1 MSYQMFLKHIQAL
14 VEKKMPGRMVEIHQV
29 QKNNSV
35 VLDGLTIRRPGS
47 RISPTIY
54 LNSYYDDYDAG
65 RDLDD
70 IADEIAA
77 IYDQNQNDELIE
89 EDFFLD
95 FAKVKRKIVYK
106 LVNTSLNRGL
116 LRKVPNVPVL
126 DLSMVFYY
134 IFDMGDDVCG
144 TVLIQN
150 HHLEGW
156 GVDETV
162 ISRCAKR
169 NTPLVLPPQMISMDS
184 VMKDFL
190 ESTFYRQMMDA
201 DVLRESAED
210 DQKKLEQVISRL
222 VEKIP
227 LESEHEM
234 FVLTNQRKY
243 FGAAVLLYPELLRRI
258 AERLDRDL
266 YILPSSVHEAIL
278 VPDTGEFMLE
288 DLSRFVRRVNLSEVE
303 KEERLSNHAY
313 LFRRKDGC
321 ISF

>member
-1 MSYQMFLKHIQAL
+1 MSYQMFLKHIAAL
-14 VEKKMPGRMVEIHQV
+14 VDQRMPDRTVEIHQV

-35 VLDGLTIRRPGS
+35 VLDGLTIRKPGS

-54 LNSYYDDYDAG
+54 LNSYYDEYDAG

-70 IADEIAA
+70 IVDEISM
-77 IYDQNQNDELIE
+77 IYEQNQNDEMIE
-89 EDFFLD
+89 EDFFQD
-95 FAKVKRKIVYK
+95 FSKVRRKIVYK
-106 LVNTSLNRGL
+106 LVNTALNRGM
-116 LRKVPNVPVL
+116 LRNVPSVPVL

-150 HHLEGW
+150 HHLESW

-162 ISRCAKR
+162 ICRYAKR
-169 NTPLVLPPQMISMDS
+169 NTPLVLPPTMISMDS

-190 ESTFYRQMMDA
+190 ESAFYRQMMDA
-201 DVLRESAED
+201 DVLRESGD
-210 DQKKLEQVISRL
+210 NDQEKLEQMISLL
-222 VEKIP
+222 VERIP
-227 LESEHEM
+227 LEADHEM

-243 FGAAVLLYPELLRRI
+243 FGAAVLLYPELLKRI

-288 DLSRFVRRVNLSEVE
+288 DLSRFVRRVNLTEVE